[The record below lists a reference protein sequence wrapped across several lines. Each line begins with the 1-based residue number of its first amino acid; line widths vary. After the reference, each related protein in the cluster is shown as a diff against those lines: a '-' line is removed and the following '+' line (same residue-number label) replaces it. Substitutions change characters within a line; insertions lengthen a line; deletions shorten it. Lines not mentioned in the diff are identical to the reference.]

1 MTNKLIIKKLAS
13 KLQAKFESKNKL
25 EDYEYILPKTNRG
38 LLIAF
43 RDGKMT
49 FEQFYARIQEFVCGI
64 KYAVLDDFKELCPE
78 WLLQAMDKKSE
89 SLKFLYQKRDSSL
102 PYQKWEVN
110 QHCFRSIK
118 YHHKK
123 KYQPHLS
130 SKNIKDKL
138 V

>member
-49 FEQFYARIQEFVCGI
+49 FE
-64 KYAVLDDFKELCPE
+64 
-78 WLLQAMDKKSE
+78 
-89 SLKFLYQKRDSSL
+89 
-102 PYQKWEVN
+102 
-110 QHCFRSIK
+110 
-118 YHHKK
+118 
-123 KYQPHLS
+123 
-130 SKNIKDKL
+130 
-138 V
+138 